1 MSDTSLAQDY
11 RKADWALVTGA
22 SDGIG
27 RALAVEAAK
36 AGYNVILSGRR
47 TDRLDAHAES
57 LRRAYFVATVCITA
71 DLADPDAAEALWT
84 EAAKQGRIAV
94 LVNAAG
100 LGRNGAFLDPEGW
113 LRESESVL
121 VNVISATILM
131 KRAHAHMAMMGGG
144 RILNVASAAGFMP
157 GPNMAVYAATKAYV
171 LSLSEA
177 VAQEA
182 AKDAVFVTALCP
194 GATQT
199 GFFTADKA
207 DRTTILTRFLPMTSA
222 EAVAKNGWAA
232 MEKGQRVIVTGWLTK
247 VLAFAPRL
255 LPRRATVWITEQV
268 LRRRW

>member
-1 MSDTSLAQDY
+1 MSDTSLAQDF

-22 SDGIG
+22 TDGIG
-27 RALAVEAAK
+27 RALATEAAK
-36 AGYNVILSGRR
+36 AGYNVILTGRR
-47 TDRLDAHAES
+47 TDRLEAHAES
-57 LRRAYFVATVCITA
+57 LRRAHYVATVCITA

-131 KRAHAHMAMMGGG
+131 KRALAHMTTNGGG
-144 RILNVASAAGFMP
+144 YILNVASAAGFVP
-157 GPNMAVYAATKAYV
+157 GPNMAVYAATKAYM

-177 VAQEA
+177 VAVEA
-182 AKDAVFVTALCP
+182 AKDAVFITALCT
-194 GATQT
+194 GATTT
-199 GFFTADKA
+199 GFFTSDNAEGA
-207 DRTTILTRFLPMTSA
+207 SLLTRLLPMATP
-222 EAVAKNGWAA
+222 EAVAASGWDALQ
-232 MEKGQRVIVTGWLTK
+232 KRRRVVVTGGMTK
-247 VLAFAPRL
+247 LFAFLPRL
-255 LPRRATVWITEQV
+255 LPRRVTAWVTGQI

>member
-27 RALAVEAAK
+27 QALAVEAAK
-36 AGYNVILSGRR
+36 AGYNVILTGRR
-47 TDRLDAHAES
+47 TDRLEAHAES

-71 DLADPDAAEALWT
+71 DLSDPDAAEALWV
-84 EAAKQGRIAV
+84 ESLKSGRIAV

-113 LRESESVL
+113 LRESESIL

-131 KRAHAHMAMMGGG
+131 KRALAHMTANGGG

-157 GPNMAVYAATKAYV
+157 GPNMAVYAATKAYL

-177 VAQEA
+177 VAEEA
-182 AKDAVFVTALCP
+182 AKGAVFVTALCP
-194 GATQT
+194 GATTT
-199 GFFTADKA
+199 GFFAADTADRA
-207 DRTTILTRFLPMTSA
+207 TLLTRFLPMATPQ
-222 EAVAKNGWAA
+222 AVAATGWAGL
-232 MEKGQRVIVTGWLTK
+232 ENGRRVVVTGWLNK
-247 VLAFAPRL
+247 ALAFAPRL
-255 LPRRATVWITEQV
+255 LPRRVTVWITGQV

>member
-27 RALAVEAAK
+27 RALATEAAK

-47 TDRLDAHAES
+47 SDRLEAHAES
-57 LRRAYFVATVCITA
+57 LRRAHYVATVCITA
-71 DLADPDAAEALWT
+71 DLSDPDAAEALWT
-84 EAAKQGRIAV
+84 EAASQGRIAV

-100 LGRNGAFLDPEGW
+100 LGRNGQFLDPDGW
-113 LRESESVL
+113 LRESESIL

-131 KRAHAHMAMMGGG
+131 KRALAHMAAIGGG

-157 GPNMAVYAATKAYV
+157 GPNMAVYGATKAYL

-177 VAQEA
+177 VAEEA

-194 GATQT
+194 GATTT
-199 GFFTADKA
+199 GFFTADSADKA
-207 DRTTILTRFLPMTSA
+207 TLLTRLLPMATPES
-222 EAVAKNGWAA
+222 VAATGWAGL
-232 MEKGQRVIVTGWLTK
+232 EKGRRVVVTGWMTK
-247 VLAFAPRL
+247 GFAFAPRV
-255 LPRRATVWITEQV
+255 LPRRLTAWIAGQV
-268 LRRRW
+268 FRRRW